1 MLHIGIGR
9 RDRFCVHGGVAVILP
24 MLQMV
29 YEIESQIREQ
39 RLQLAGDADGFLGE
53 RGAVFLEPLRG
64 LGALFRR
71 PVEKLLVRALE
82 RRGVGLAQVIP
93 SSARE
98 RIFASYSACACSFAL
113 RAASIFA
120 LRASI
125 KVSIG

>member
-29 YEIESQIREQ
+29 YEIERQIGEQ

-71 PVEKLLVRALE
+71 PVEN
-82 RRGVGLAQVIP
+82 
-93 SSARE
+93 
-98 RIFASYSACACSFAL
+98 L
-113 RAASIFA
+113 RADPGGRTPAMSSSRRC
-120 LRASI
+120 LRS
-125 KVSIG
+125 